1 MQVHFWKDHVQNLN
15 VLRNDIP
22 NSNVW
27 KNDVWNL
34 NYWNDGILNSNV
46 WMEDISNLNVG
57 DNIWNLIF
65 GWMAFLVLMFR
76 VTTWGIF
83 IFGET

>member
-1 MQVHFWKDHVQNLN
+1 MTFRIQMFG
-15 VLRNDIP
+15 R
-22 NSNVW
+22 NVW
-27 KNDVWNL
+27 NS

-46 WMEDISNLNVG
+46 WKEDIWNLNVG
-57 DNIWNLIF
+57 DSIWNLIF

-76 VTTWGIF
+76 VMTWEIF